1 MNVDGSGEACTVDN
15 DWRTEF
21 SFQTHVHIY
30 AYINQE
36 ALYLTVCVRFCW
48 VYVVLI
54 SHPWYFVLC
63 TKPGDSSMFET

>member
-30 AYINQE
+30 AYIN
-36 ALYLTVCVRFCW
+36 
-48 VYVVLI
+48 
-54 SHPWYFVLC
+54 
-63 TKPGDSSMFET
+63 